1 MDFRLTVFISVAR
14 HLNFTRAADELRI
27 SQPAISRHIH
37 ELESAYKVQLFERT
51 GNKVALTAAG
61 EVFLKHAESIL
72 ENYKALQV
80 EMNLLSGNF
89 SGELHVGASTTIAQY
104 VLPPVIAKF
113 ISRFPDVKLTVTSG
127 NSVQIEQAL
136 EEHRIDVGLIE
147 GRHRN
152 MSLRYI
158 PFAKDE
164 LVLVTSVL
172 NKVAEEVS
180 LEELKLLPLV
190 LRENG
195 SGTLEVIEEAL
206 NAHGIKL
213 SQMNVLLQ
221 LGSTESIKL
230 FLANSPMVYAI
241 LSITSVTK
249 ELMNNVL
256 KVVDV
261 AGLDLE
267 REFAVALP
275 HGSHNDIR
283 ERFTRF
289 MVQSL

>member
-172 NKVAEEVS
+172 NKVAEEMS
-180 LEELKLLPLV
+180 LEELRLLPLV

-283 ERFTRF
+283 ERFIRF

>member
-180 LEELKLLPLV
+180 LEELRLLPLV